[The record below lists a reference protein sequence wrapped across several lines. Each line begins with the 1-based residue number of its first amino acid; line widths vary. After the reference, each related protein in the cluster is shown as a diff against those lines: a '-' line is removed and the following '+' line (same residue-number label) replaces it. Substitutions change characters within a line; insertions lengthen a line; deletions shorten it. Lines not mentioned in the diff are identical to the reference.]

1 MVAILSS
8 LLLIGTSNLD
18 TAYDKFESNPLLGN
32 ILIIISQLLFSL
44 MFIYEE
50 KILRQYRVKV

>member
-1 MVAILSS
+1 VYSFPYAV
-8 LLLIGTSNLD
+8 
-18 TAYDKFESNPLLGN
+18 ESNPLLGN